1 MCVRVCL
8 VVDGFVGLVIGRFV
22 FLVLVIFVV
31 FYRGLRGLLDL
42 II

>member
-8 VVDGFVGLVIGRFV
+8 VVDGFVGFVIGRFV